1 MNNKHIPPTFAAILH
16 NIAGQPALL
25 AKAHRE
31 AQQARF
37 ADAPPFAFVD
47 ADARR
52 LELREKYDDDQQ
64 RGARRHGVHESRCDD
79 LGDLINEADVYQ
91 QNEID
96 SNTPPFMHGND

>member
-16 NIAGQPALL
+16 NIAGQPGLL

-37 ADAPPFAFVD
+37 TDALPSAFVA

-52 LELREKYDDDQQ
+52 LELREKYNDDQQ

-79 LGDLINEADVYQ
+79 RGDLVDEADAYQ

-96 SNTPPFMHGND
+96 SNTLPFIQGNN